1 MMTLV
6 LILII
11 VVPPVLYALTWLDQP
26 ARNSEKK
33 SFAEKAPVPK
43 ERRKI

>member
-1 MMTLV
+1 MMTFV
-6 LILII
+6 LII
-11 VVPPVLYALTWLDQP
+11 VVPPVLYALTWHDQP